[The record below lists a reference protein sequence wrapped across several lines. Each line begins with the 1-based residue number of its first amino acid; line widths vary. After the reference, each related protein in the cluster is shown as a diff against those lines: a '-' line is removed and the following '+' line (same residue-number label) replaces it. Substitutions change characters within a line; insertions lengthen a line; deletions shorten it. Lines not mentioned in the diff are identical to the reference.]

1 MIRALRY
8 FIKKFYLLCAIL
20 LIALAVLVQFG
31 RSFSYLVSDYR
42 VELNGYLSQRL
53 NAQVHIGR
61 INAEWKGLK
70 PLVHL
75 HDIRIT
81 SHLNEPVLEVQDA
94 HLRLDILRSLANFR
108 IVWGGMNL
116 HQVDL
121 DFEQTAEG
129 FWRIPGLHL
138 QQQSKQ
144 AVRRDVLL
152 DMLLLSRHIEFHQ
165 SHLNFR
171 FADGHQINLDSPSL
185 RLENEKD
192 FHRLRLNVNVDE
204 QKNNLSV
211 IVEGRGDPRS
221 PAQLRARGYVEFNDF
236 PTSEPLTAAGALLLP
251 GIDDLQWRSEGS
263 LSARLWFSTR
273 TQGEGF
279 DLVGE
284 VGLQTLSLPV
294 LNRRLELASFR
305 TDISGHWLHNG
316 SWQLALQNIS
326 ASVNDAQV
334 EGFNLAA
341 SATGMGEPIRLQ
353 SPVIDVQHWVEVLD
367 DAGAFGDGTL
377 QGVMQALAP
386 RGQLRDVQM
395 TVPLDEPRDWQ
406 LQARAEQI
414 GVSAWG
420 GVPALTQVDGYL
432 DVSQSGG
439 YINLDSRNGFSMHF
453 NPTYA
458 EPMEFSQVRGQVAWS
473 LRPDENQIYV
483 NSGPLHFQSADDQ
496 NITEQVAGY
505 LWLSIPWQRN
515 SGDIDLYLQL
525 GARDLTAGLYKKYT
539 PALLPSSLLRWLEES
554 IGDDNSGIVN
564 EVGFVYRG
572 TLNTRNP
579 MARSHQ
585 LYLDVRN
592 AELDFHSAWPGLT
605 GVNGRLLVADDE
617 VKAQVSDAKIY
628 DSQARDLMIFSRP
641 NPEGEGAL
649 LSINGKVQGRA
660 ADGLRLLRES
670 ALRQYIGENMD
681 QWSLNGEMTAQ
692 IDLAVPLGANAGG
705 ARQKVNV
712 ELADAS
718 LVMKNLDIDLQ
729 QLSGHISYN
738 DQRGI
743 GSNRLKADL
752 FGEPVRADLSS
763 RNASEGVSQTLI
775 ELSGRFDH
783 RTLSVWTKRPEL
795 LFLDGKIPYRAKIE
809 ILHRKTLSAEETRK
823 TTLAGDTDTLSNSGS
838 EHGDEAVATLV
849 VDTDLEG
856 VAVNLPMPYGK
867 APEQKRPLQVKLH
880 LNQKTALID
889 VNYGDLPDTEFDAAT
904 GEALDEAPNEAPNKK
919 IPDHAVHALL
929 RFQRDS
935 NELLNANIAL
945 ANPAVLSP
953 SAQFLVS
960 GYLPGFNLE
969 QWQNVLER
977 YQSYSAQ
984 VAPGSDPQAPASP
997 VATVDPDQ
1005 APDAAKTNPTHIAG
1019 LPFRVDVTLG
1029 EHQLGVLTLKQLA
1042 INLVPQKDAWS
1053 LNLHNSL
1060 IAGSIH
1066 IPTDKSRPI
1075 DINLQYL
1082 HLSNDAFGEEVETL
1096 EEAFDPRNLPLADV
1110 RVAELFYGGKNYG
1123 NWSVQLRPIAGG
1135 TQFTNIHGIIR
1146 GVTVA
1151 GVDSS
1156 VGKSAEKNGAA
1167 DTQQQASG
1175 AQLIWQ
1181 KEDTGEQTRF
1191 VGQLSAENMAD
1202 VLQQWGI
1209 TEFIESQSASYR
1221 VDLTWPGAPQR
1232 FSIAA
1237 LKGNMALSLENGSFK
1252 RNSGTGGEG
1261 LLRLFG
1267 LVNFD
1272 TLARRLRLD
1281 FSDLYKSGLTYDRLQ
1296 GKVNFDN
1303 GNLSFTEP
1311 LQVDSP
1317 SSRLQ
1322 MGGNINL
1329 INETIDTRLIATLPV
1344 AGNLTFL
1351 AALATGLPAAAG
1363 VYVISKIFQKQV
1375 DQATSISYRI
1385 RGSWDEPEIKFDRL
1399 FESESSLREGMDN
1412 GDELK
1417 TSP

>member
-42 VELNGYLSQRL
+42 TELNDYLSQRL
-53 NAQVHIGR
+53 NAEVHIGE
-61 INAEWKGLK
+61 INAQWKGLK

-75 HDIRIT
+75 RDVRII
-81 SHLNEPVLEVQDA
+81 SHLQEPILEVHEA
-94 HLRLDILRSLANFR
+94 HLHLDIIRSLLNFR
-108 IVWGGMNL
+108 VVWGGMNL

-129 FWRIPGLHL
+129 FWHIPGLHI

-144 AVRRDVLL
+144 TVRLDVLF

-192 FHRLRLNVNVDE
+192 FHRLRLKVNVDE

-211 IVEGRGDPRS
+211 IVEGRGDPRN
-221 PAQLRARGYVEFNDF
+221 PAQFRARGYVEFNDF

-263 LSARLWFSTR
+263 LDARLWFSTR
-273 TQGEGF
+273 TGDEGF

-284 VGLQTLSLPV
+284 LGLQTLSLPV
-294 LNRRLELASFR
+294 LNRRLELASFT

-326 ASVNDAQV
+326 ASVNEAQI

-341 SATGMGEPIRLQ
+341 SATQMGEPIRLQ
-353 SPVIDVQHWVEVLD
+353 SPMIDVQHWVEVLD
-367 DAGAFGDGTL
+367 DAGAFGDGVL
-377 QGVMQALAP
+377 QDVMQALAP
-386 RGQLRDVQM
+386 QGQLRNVQM
-395 TVPLDEPRDWQ
+395 TLPLDEPRNWQ

-414 GVSAWG
+414 GVSAWR

-432 DVSQSGG
+432 EVDQNGG
-439 YINLDSRNGFSMHF
+439 YINIDSRNGFSMHF
-453 NPTYA
+453 DPTYA
-458 EPMEFSQVRGQVAWS
+458 EPMNFQQVSGQVAWS

-483 NSGPLHFQSADDQ
+483 NSGPLHFQ
-496 NITEQVAGY
+496 NTNEQVDGY
-505 LWLSIPWQRN
+505 LWLSLPWQRN
-515 SGDIDLYLQL
+515 SGDIDLYLHL
-525 GARDLTAGLYKKYT
+525 GARDLAAGLYKKYT
-539 PALLPSSLLRWLEES
+539 PALIPSSLHRWLEHS

-579 MARSHQ
+579 LARSHQ
-585 LYLDVRN
+585 LYLNVQN
-592 AELDFHSAWPGLT
+592 ADLNFHSAWPGLKELD
-605 GVNGRLLVADDE
+605 GRLLVTDDQ
-617 VKAQVSDAKIY
+617 VKAQVSNAKIY
-628 DSQARDLMIFSRP
+628 DSQARNVTVFSRP

-649 LSINGKVQGRA
+649 LSINGNIHGKAG
-660 ADGLRLLRES
+660 DGLRVLRES
-670 ALRQYIGENMD
+670 ALRQYFGENLD
-681 QWSLNGEMTAQ
+681 QWSLEGEMAAQ
-692 IDLAVPLGANAGG
+692 LDIAIPLGANAKG
-705 ARQKVNV
+705 AQQQVNL
-712 ELADAS
+712 ELTDAS
-718 LVMKNLDIDLQ
+718 LAMKNLDIDLQ

-738 DQRGI
+738 NERGI
-743 GSNRLKADL
+743 GSNKLRAHL

-763 RNASEGVSQTLI
+763 RNMNQAVSQTLI

-783 RTLSVWTKRPEL
+783 RTLSVWSKRPEL
-795 LFLDGKIPYRAKIE
+795 LFLDGKIPYRANVE
-809 ILHRKTLSAEETRK
+809 IHHRKKQESAD
-823 TTLAGDTDTLSNSGS
+823 ADDS
-838 EHGDEAVATLV
+838 DEPVATVV

-880 LNQKTALID
+880 LNQQTALID
-889 VNYGDLPDTEFDAAT
+889 VDYGYRVDM
-904 GEALDEAPNEAPNKK
+904 EAEPPGNEISNGQRINTQPEK

-929 RFQRDS
+929 RLQRDT
-935 NELLNANIAL
+935 NQLLNTNIAL
-945 ANPAVLSP
+945 ANRALLSQP
-953 SAQFLVS
+953 AQFLVS

-977 YQSYSAQ
+977 YQSYTAQ
-984 VAPGSDPQAPASP
+984 IAPIPDPTVA
-997 VATVDPDQ
+997 VAIDEHDQ
-1005 APDAAKTNPTHIAG
+1005 APDVAKNNPTHIAG
-1019 LPFRVDVTLG
+1019 LPFRVNVTLG
-1029 EHQLGVLTLKQLA
+1029 EHKLGVLTLKQLA
-1042 INLVPQKDAWS
+1042 INLVPQEDAWS
-1053 LNLHNSL
+1053 LDLHNSL
-1060 IAGSIH
+1060 IAGLIH
-1066 IPTDKSRPI
+1066 IPNEKTQPI

-1082 HLSNDAFGEEVETL
+1082 HLSNDAFGEEADALGTL
-1096 EEAFDPRNLPLADV
+1096 EEAFDPGNLPLADI
-1110 RVAELFYGGKNYG
+1110 RVAELFYDNKNYG
-1123 NWSVQLRPIAGG
+1123 KWSMQLRPISGG
-1135 TQFTNIHGIIR
+1135 MQFANIHGIIR

-1156 VGKSAEKNGAA
+1156 VENQTNEKPTPQQNGSGSLRQ
-1167 DTQQQASG
+1167 TPG
-1175 AQLIWQ
+1175 AQLIW
-1181 KEDTGEQTRF
+1181 KKDDSREQTRF

-1209 TEFIESQSASYR
+1209 TDFIESQTARYQ
-1221 VDLTWPGAPQR
+1221 VDLTWPGAPQH
-1232 FSIAA
+1232 FSIAE
-1237 LKGNMALSLENGSFK
+1237 LKGDVELSLQNGRFK
-1252 RNSGTGGEG
+1252 RNSGTGSEG

-1281 FSDLYKSGLTYDRLQ
+1281 FSDLYKSGLAYDQLQ
-1296 GKVNFDN
+1296 GKVTFDN
-1303 GNLSFTEP
+1303 GKLFFTEP

-1322 MGGNINL
+1322 MAGNIHL

-1399 FESESSLREGMDN
+1399 FESESSLRESMNN
-1412 GDELK
+1412 GEDLEI
-1417 TSP
+1417 SP